1 MLESDFCDQP
11 KAYRF
16 FVKIDWFS
24 TISANLLVSLER
36 CAHVSDGPMSDVLVS
51 DVLRAMCS

>member
-1 MLESDFCDQP
+1 MIKGGRCTL
-11 KAYRF
+11 
-16 FVKIDWFS
+16 KIHKILKILAS
-24 TISANLLVSLER
+24 VER